1 MQYSFDIDQVG
12 LFMLRICLHL
22 NVDSL
27 GIRSNSSPRPPRC
40 DRCAVVSSRLVS
52 HVDIDALTG
61 DRADVAAQHS
71 AGHRVAWRRIV
82 SPVDDGGGSNFLL
95 P

>member
-1 MQYSFDIDQVG
+1 MQYSFDIASVG

-22 NVDSL
+22 QIHWEFVVTPFPVPHVATVANDA
-27 GIRSNSSPRPPRC
+27 PP
-40 DRCAVVSSRLVS
+40 RLVS

-61 DRADVAAQHS
+61 DQADVAAQHS

-82 SPVDDGGGSNFLL
+82 SPVNDGGGSNFLL